1 MSDALAAKRAD
12 LLKAKEKLA
21 MFLDAEDR
29 IVIGGQTMMIDDG
42 DMKRMV
48 SRADAKWLS
57 QRISYYKGEVA
68 RLTAEI
74 ANYGRPRR
82 RGIYVRPM

>member
-48 SRADAKWLS
+48 TRADVKWIS
-57 QRISYYKGEVA
+57 QRIDFYRGEIS
-68 RLTAEI
+68 RLESEI
-74 ANYGRPRR
+74 AAGGRPRR
-82 RGIYVRPM
+82 RGIYVRLM